1 MPYVPQ
7 DVKERIKREVSIQRL
22 AEARGIK
29 LTRSGKE
36 LIGLCPFHD
45 DHSPSLN
52 IDPAKNVWSCKGA
65 CGEGEELMNR
75 CLVLAVNEDREQT
88 QAIHQK
94 QREAQ
99 TLEGLKARTRRNKIV
114 RLHRNAQRLLRPVD
128 VVIECLKERR
138 FPDAMTRTR
147 RDHMKFLTLIQAIT
161 LLYQHQREIK
171 ISDEDGE
178 KLEYIEATEADVKLA
193 WELASNVGR

>member
-147 RDHMKFLTLIQAIT
+147 RDHMKFLTLIHAIT
-161 LLYQHQREIK
+161 LLHQHQRDIK
-171 ISDEDGE
+171 TSVEEDVR
-178 KLEYIEATEADVKLA
+178 LEYIEATEADVKLA